1 MKSTDVTPSVMKK
14 VVAFERRRVGR
25 WIIVSGIVVAVCAA
39 IIAVSL
45 VTTYSIASERKTWDV
60 LALFLEDPEI
70 IIEYGLDTL
79 MVFMEELPRQP
90 LLFFGAATV
99 MLGAFWLVTK
109 HTRQIMRRR
118 MRELAKK

>member
-1 MKSTDVTPSVMKK
+1 MKK
-14 VVAFERRRVGR
+14 VVAFERRRVSR
-25 WIIVSGIVVAVCAA
+25 WIIVSGIVVALCAA
-39 IIAVSL
+39 IITVSL
-45 VTTYSIASERKTWDV
+45 LTTYSIASERKTWDV
-60 LALFLEDPEI
+60 LALFFEDPEI

-90 LLFFGAATV
+90 LLLFGLATV